1 MMLEKFKPG
10 WWVLVL
16 AFVSLSCNLPL
27 RATPTPSGAAAL
39 FTSAAETVQAQ
50 LTQAAQPSPSPGE
63 PSYTP
68 SIPTFSETP
77 TFTLTPSATATLV
90 PTHTPLPPSFTPTPI
105 PCNLVKF
112 VEDVTIPD
120 NTEVDPG
127 QVFVK
132 TWRLKNA
139 GSCTWSTAYTLVP
152 EGDNLFS
159 APAAV
164 PLPAAVPPGGTVDI
178 SVTLTAPM
186 VAGTHRGNFKLATA
200 SGQRFGWGDGTK
212 PFWVQVKVVVP
223 GGLVFDFIARASQAE
238 WKSGVGSSFD
248 TPLSFGGADVDPN
261 GVAKIKEGEWLE
273 NGAISGKVLLTFPKR
288 VFNGVIGGLFAPFL
302 VQSGDVFKARL
313 GFLAGPGGICG
324 AGQVTFELQY
334 KEGGTYHSLGQ
345 WEKACDGSLLP
356 IAVSLAS
363 LKGKTVQFLLIVHA
377 HGDFMD
383 DWAIWSSPR
392 IER

>member
-1 MMLEKFKPG
+1 MVAKQFKISG
-10 WWVLVL
+10 LIL
-16 AFVSLSCNLPL
+16 SLSMALYACNLPA
-27 RATPTPSGAAAL
+27 RATPTPTGAAAL

-50 LTQAAQPSPSPGE
+50 LTFAAQPTPSPGE
-63 PSYTP
+63 ASPALPTP
-68 SIPTFSETP
+68 SETSTP
-77 TFTLTPSATATLV
+77 SPTPSATSTQT
-90 PTHTPLPPSFTPTPI
+90 PTYTFLPPSLTPTPV

-112 VEDVTIPD
+112 VKDVTIPD

-132 TWRLKNA
+132 TWRLQNA
-139 GSCTWSTAYTLVP
+139 GACTWSTAYTLVP

-178 SVTLTAPM
+178 SVTLTAPLE
-186 VAGTHRGNFKLATA
+186 AGTHRGNFKLATA

-212 PFWVQVKVVVP
+212 AFWVQVKVTVP

-248 TPLSFGGADVDPN
+248 TPLSFGGADSDPN

-273 NGAISGKVLLTFPKR
+273 NGSISGKVLLTFPKR
-288 VFNGVIGGLFAPFL
+288 AFNGVIGGLFAPYL
-302 VQSGDVFKARL
+302 VQSGDLFKARL

-324 AGQVTFELQY
+324 VGRVTFELQY
-334 KEGGTYHSLGQ
+334 KEGSAYHTLGQ
-345 WEKACDGSLLP
+345 WEKTCDGSLLP
-356 IAVSLAS
+356 VTVSLAS